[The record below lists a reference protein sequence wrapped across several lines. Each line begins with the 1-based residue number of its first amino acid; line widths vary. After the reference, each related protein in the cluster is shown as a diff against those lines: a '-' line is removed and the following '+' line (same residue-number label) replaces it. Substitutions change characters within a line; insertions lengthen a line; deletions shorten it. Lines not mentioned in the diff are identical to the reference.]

1 MTVHTPSP
9 LTTAA
14 PIRATSISALL
25 RSLCMLCVLCGS
37 SVAVASAQEVK
48 QAGTEVNPPK
58 RTRFVAPTYPP
69 EAQASGQR
77 GIVILELVVDTEGK
91 VESVTVVRSV
101 PPFDEAAT
109 VAVKQWEYEVTRVN
123 GSPVKV
129 RLTVPITFA
138 LKLPTLN
145 RAPGIPEMR
154 MGAAPGLPPE
164 PWNRNEATVEADV
177 TLDPDGHVTDALIT
191 AGDSPW
197 AEALLQAVR
206 TWRFVGSSGE
216 GPLTFKAT
224 AHFVSGAPGKVD
236 LKLSDPRRTL
246 PPLADAGA
254 AATPPTAPAAPPDP
268 AAPPGAAPPAA
279 APAGTTAPPVEAPSA
294 TTPATAP
301 AEPSP
306 AAPPPTTPPAD
317 APPTTLTPSTPPVT
331 ERSTPTAKPAA
342 PAAGGSVQAPPV
354 EVVPAAPAPPPPPPQ
369 PEGGGGSAVRGILL
383 GTGVPDLVSGRRPVV
398 PPLARLNTVAGKV
411 LVRFAVDA
419 SGATSNAQAEGPEAL
434 REAARQAVSSW
445 IFRRTKADRIH
456 LTAEFDYAAE
466 TATATVNLAPER

>member
-1 MTVHTPSP
+1 MTVHTPPSAP
-9 LTTAA
+9 HTRLAA
-14 PIRATSISALL
+14 STRPAALL
-25 RSLCMLCVLCGS
+25 RLLCLLSVLGGAT
-37 SVAVASAQEVK
+37 VAVASPQEIK

-58 RTRFVAPTYPP
+58 RTKFVAPVYPP

-109 VAVKQWEYEVTRVN
+109 AAVKQWEYEATRVS

-177 TLDPDGHVTDALIT
+177 TLDPDGQVTDALVT

-206 TWRFVGSSGE
+206 TWRFVGSPGE

-236 LKLSDPRRTL
+236 LTLSDPRRTQL
-246 PPLADAGA
+246 PVAAAGA
-254 AATPPTAPAAPPDP
+254 TGPPASVPAATPEPAAPAPPATAPPDT
-268 AAPPGAAPPAA
+268 AAPPVAAPPATTPTTVPSQPSPAVPPVTA
-279 APAGTTAPPVEAPSA
+279 APAE
-294 TTPATAP
+294 
-301 AEPSP
+301 
-306 AAPPPTTPPAD
+306 

-331 ERSTPTAKPAA
+331 ARPTPAAKPGA
-342 PAAGGSVQAPPV
+342 PTPATGAPQAPPV
-354 EVVPAAPAPPPPPPQ
+354 EVVPAAPAPAPPPQ
-369 PEGGGGSAVRGILL
+369 AEGGGGSAVRGIVL
-383 GTGVPDLVSGRRPVV
+383 GEGVPDLVSGRRPVV

-411 LVRFAVDA
+411 QVRFAVDA
-419 SGATSNAQAEGPEAL
+419 SGSTSNAEAEGPEAL
-434 REAARQAVSSW
+434 REAARQAVTSW

-456 LTAEFDYAAE
+456 LTAAFDYAAE
-466 TATATVNLAPER
+466 TATATVNLAPDK